1 VAGREGLE
9 NGRLNQGR
17 HREPFYS
24 AEAVYN
30 GDVTDERETLRE
42 ANNGFYRALEVLDLE
57 ALDALWLHE
66 GWVRCV
72 HPGWDVLVGWEA
84 VKESYEQIVAGT
96 RWMRV
101 TPTAVQLQVFGD
113 VGLVACT
120 ENITSASGGEV
131 GLAVAQA
138 TNLFKKVG
146 GEWRLFH
153 HHASPAPVYVTQ
165 PFSGTVQ

>member
-1 VAGREGLE
+1 MEGVNDDRE
-9 NGRLNQGR
+9 
-17 HREPFYS
+17 S
-24 AEAVYN
+24 
-30 GDVTDERETLRE
+30 LRE

-101 TPTAVQLQVFGD
+101 TPTAVQLLVFGD

-120 ENITSASGGEV
+120 ENITSASGGDV

-138 TNLFKKVG
+138 TNLFKKVA